1 MLVPGSG
8 KSMVCPEG
16 GEAQE
21 GTSGMLARK
30 RLGRDVKNVSE
41 EELEDVVVVVE
52 ESDWMVTVR

>member
-1 MLVPGSG
+1 MF
-8 KSMVCPEG
+8 CPET

-30 RLGRDVKNVSE
+30 RLGREVKKVSE
-41 EELEDVVVVVE
+41 EAEELEEVVVVE